1 MAARSS
7 WALVQAG
14 RLGTAGFRGA
24 GRRPVAVVLAL
35 GAGGRLGGR
44 PSVTDPDLRAS
55 WYLPAARSSLVRSS
69 STRYWSAA
77 LFTATAAI
85 VSGLAFCSRHSR
97 LVQ

>member
-7 WALVQAG
+7 WALVQGGRFGAAG
-14 RLGTAGFRGA
+14 LRAA
-24 GRRPVAVVLAL
+24 GRRPAAVVLPL
-35 GAGGRLGGR
+35 GPGVRRGGR
-44 PSVTDPDLRAS
+44 PSVTDDDLRAS

-85 VSGLAFCSRHSR
+85 VSGVAFCSRHSR